1 MALNPPSR
9 ARTTVIRQ
17 PRQGER
23 QPSEPRIAP
32 ERHPHRVFGSI
43 YALLFGF
50 ILLIVVGGVL
60 LSLPVSRSEGT
71 FTSLDT
77 SFFTAVSAVTV
88 TGHTVVNTPTYWSG
102 FGQVVIFF
110 LMLVGGLSFMAVST
124 FLLALIGLSPSLSER
139 LVVRESI
146 GADKMAGLTH
156 VTRNIILVVV
166 LFYLIGAAVIFA
178 SIRGMDGM
186 DADETVWQSIF
197 LSVSAFNNAGFSILP
212 EDPFGSGLARLS
224 SHWVMM
230 GLLTVMIIL
239 GGIGWTVLVD
249 VARHRRFVRLS
260 LDSKMVIV
268 TSMFLWAAGAGIFF
282 LAEFGRVETIG
293 PLDFGDKVVSAVFH
307 SVSGRTAGFAA
318 VDFGKVDDF
327 TKLTFPMLMF
337 IGGSAGSVAGGI
349 KVVTLAVLIAAV
361 FSSLRGRPEA
371 EAFGRQVYHFQVLRA
386 VTVAALGLALLA
398 VMIPTLT
405 VTDPDVPFVNM
416 LFDIVSALGTNGTS
430 TGIVPDLSLAG
441 KSIFMVAMFVGRL
454 GPIALALTLVSR
466 EETTTYR
473 FAQERVRIG

>member
-1 MALNPPSR
+1 MGLNRPSR

-17 PRQGER
+17 PRLGER
-23 QPSEPRIAP
+23 RPAAPRIAP

-60 LSLPVSRSEGT
+60 LSLPVSQRAGT
-71 FTSLDT
+71 FTPLDN

-88 TGHTVVNTPTYWSG
+88 TGHIVENTPTYWSG
-102 FGQVVIFF
+102 FGQAVIFF
-110 LMLVGGLSFMAVST
+110 LMLVGGLGFMAVST

-146 GADKMAGLTH
+146 GADKMAGLTLI
-156 VTRNIILVVV
+156 TRNIILVVV
-166 LFYLIGAAVIFA
+166 LFYLIGAVVIFA

-186 DADETVWQSIF
+186 DADETLWHSIF

-239 GGIGWTVLVD
+239 GGIGWPVLID
-249 VARHRRFVRLS
+249 VGRHRQFLRLS
-260 LDSKMVIV
+260 LDSKLVIV
-268 TSMFLWAAGAGIFF
+268 TSLFLWALGAGIFF
-282 LAEFGRVETIG
+282 LAEYGRMETIG
-293 PLDFGDKVVSAVFH
+293 ALGIGDKMVSAIFH

-318 VDFGKVDDF
+318 VDFGQVDDF

-349 KVVTLAVLIAAV
+349 KVVTVAVLIAAV
-361 FSSLRGRPEA
+361 FSSLRGRSEA
-371 EAFGRQVYHFQVLRA
+371 EAFGRQIYHSQVLRA
-386 VTVAALGLALLA
+386 VTVAALGLAMLA
-398 VMIPTLT
+398 IMIPTLT
-405 VTDPDVPFVNM
+405 ITDPEIPFVNV
-416 LFDIVSALGTNGTS
+416 LFDVVSALGTNGTS

-441 KSIFMVAMFVGRL
+441 KSIFMIAMFIGRL
-454 GPIALALTLVSR
+454 GPIALALALVSR

>member
-1 MALNPPSR
+1 MDPNPAPR

-23 QPSEPRIAP
+23 QPSEPQTAP
-32 ERHPHRVFGSI
+32 ERRPHRVFGSI
-43 YALLFGF
+43 YALFVGF
-50 ILLIVVGGVL
+50 ILLILVGGVL
-60 LSLPVSRSEGT
+60 LSLPVSQREAAY
-71 FTSLDT
+71 TSLDT

-88 TGHTVVNTPTYWSG
+88 TGHIVENTPTYWSG
-102 FGQVVIFF
+102 FGQAVIFF
-110 LMLVGGLSFMAVST
+110 LMLIGGLGFMAVST

-146 GADKMAGLTH
+146 GADKMAGLSDI
-156 VTRNIILVVV
+156 TRNILLIVF

-186 DADETVWQSIF
+186 DTANSLWQSAF

-212 EDPFGSGLARLS
+212 EDPLGSGLARLA

-249 VARHRRFVRLS
+249 VGRHRRFVRLS
-260 LDSKMVIV
+260 LDSKLVIV
-268 TSMFLWAAGAGIFF
+268 TSLFLWIAGAGIFF
-282 LAEFGRVETIG
+282 LAEYGRMETIG
-293 PLDFGDKVVSAVFH
+293 ALDFGDKVVSAVFH

-318 VDFGKVDDF
+318 VDFGQVDDF

-371 EAFGRQVYHFQVLRA
+371 EAFGRQIYHFQVLRA
-386 VTVAALGLALLA
+386 VTVAALGMGLLA
-398 VMIPTLT
+398 IMIPTLT
-405 VTDPDVPFVNM
+405 ITDPDIPFVNV
-416 LFDIVSALGTNGTS
+416 LFDVVSAIGTNGTS

-441 KSIFMVAMFVGRL
+441 KSIFMIAMFVGRL
-454 GPIALALTLVSR
+454 GPIALALALVSR
-466 EETTTYR
+466 EEATTYR